1 MNDIVDETR
10 MVARERAAPSRLRR
24 LLDEGAFALTAEI
37 VPPATTSLRAILD
50 KALPLKG
57 YVDAVNVTDGAGA
70 RVHVSSLVVAGQLVE
85 AGIDPILQMTCRD
98 RNRISLQS
106 DLLGAAMLGI
116 QNLLIMKGDDPSA
129 GDQPDAKPVFDLDV
143 AELLKTAA
151 GLRDRGELPS
161 GRKVEGRAPFFLGA
175 TDMPIDPPP
184 GWTPDR
190 LRMKL
195 DAGAEFAQTQICMD
209 PELVRRYTARLE
221 EEGLGQRFR
230 LIVGVAVPAS
240 AKSARWMR
248 SKLFGAVIP
257 EALVTRLERA
267 ADEKEESR
275 RFCAE
280 VIRQLADIRGVAG
293 AHIMAPRNDE
303 AIPGVVEES
312 GILKRR

>member
-1 MNDIVDETR
+1 
-10 MVARERAAPSRLRR
+10 
-24 LLDEGAFALTAEI
+24 
-37 VPPATTSLRAILD
+37 
-50 KALPLKG
+50 
-57 YVDAVNVTDGAGA
+57 
-70 RVHVSSLVVAGQLVE
+70 
-85 AGIDPILQMTCRD
+85 
-98 RNRISLQS
+98 SLQS

-116 QNLLIMKGDDPSA
+116 ENLLLMKGDDPRA
-129 GDQPDAKPVFDLDV
+129 GDQPDAKPVFDIDV

-151 GLRDRGELPS
+151 ALRDRGELPS
-161 GRKVEGRAPFFLGA
+161 GRKVEGPAPFFLGA

-190 LRMKL
+190 LRTKL

-209 PELVRRYTARLE
+209 PELVRRYTARLT
-221 EEGLGQRFR
+221 EEGLSQRFR
-230 LIVGVAVPAS
+230 LIVGVAVPRS

-267 ADEKEESR
+267 SDEKAESR

-280 VIRQLADIRGVAG
+280 VVEQLAEIPGVAG